1 MKLLFPFLAAGLLA
15 AKAASGA
22 AGELTDAEKQGRA
35 LVAELLAEEGPT
47 ESYSQTGVLK
57 FRDRGRHWTQI
68 SFRLHIIGT
77 HTNKTVSVEITD
89 PAVARSLTNDLKNA
103 QATTPI
109 AGSDLW
115 VGDLGLE
122 FLHWPEQRV
131 LKSEMRRG
139 RSCKVLES
147 VNPAPTT
154 NGYSRVVSWI
164 DNETD
169 GIVRA
174 EAYDKNNKLFKECEP
189 KGFKKVKGRWE
200 LREMRIRNL
209 KTGSQTVMEFDLAS
223 K

>member
-1 MKLLFPFLAAGLLA
+1 MRLLFPFLAAGLLA
-15 AKAASGA
+15 AKAAPGA

-35 LVAELLAEEGPT
+35 LVAELMTEEGPT
-47 ESYSQTGVLK
+47 ASYSQSGVLK
-57 FRDRGRHWTQI
+57 LRDRERHWTQI
-68 SFRLHIIGT
+68 PFRIRVVVT
-77 HTNKTVSVEITD
+77 PTNKTVSVEFTD

-115 VGDLGLE
+115 FGDVSME

-139 RSCKVLES
+139 RPCKVLES

-154 NGYSRVVSWI
+154 NGYARVISWI

-174 EAYDKNNKLFKECEP
+174 EAYDQRNKLFKECEP

-200 LREMRIRNL
+200 LRELRIRNL
-209 KTGSQTVMEFDLAS
+209 KTGSQTVMEFDLPPE
-223 K
+223 